1 MIARFKA
8 FGQFPFRKEE
18 KNMKKAI
25 LFLVTALVLVL
36 SGVAGGSKGFSLP
49 AQSGPRIRGT
59 VKSADG
65 KTLEGVTVSI
75 QAPDSTMIT
84 TVFTNEKGVYVF
96 PPLAKAAKYSLW
108 AQAQGFQTAEVEV
121 NGQAQEVA
129 ALQMKPLK
137 DIEKQM
143 TGVEWMNSFP
153 DDTPAEKREK
163 KIVMSTCTGC
173 HSLHFALQNRF
184 DADGWNKIVTVMSK
198 DSEGVQMRAGA
209 VGSPQMNAY
218 QSEIVAFLTKV
229 RGPAPAN
236 YTLKPLPRPTGEA
249 AQVVITE
256 YLMPRPEAPE
266 ESLVHNGSDWMEG
279 TPSRW
284 EGRATHDLAIGA
296 DGNVYA
302 SDDRSMNRSI
312 TQLDP
317 RTGKAQFFVIP
328 GTGGAWSTHGVT
340 TDLDGNIW
348 TATFPGPVT
357 NFLKFDVKTLKFT
370 DFPHAPGT
378 PNVGGTFEVDKKA
391 YKNMVWA
398 ESGDGAI
405 KLDPTTGT
413 YTYFAPVTPGKGTY
427 GITVDR
433 LGNAWFTSPGGDKVG
448 VVDAET
454 GKVSE
459 VSFPPIGPESG
470 MEVTD
475 KDRQT
480 YVTEKNNQNS
490 ENPLMNCPRRDGADH
505 NGDVVWVAL
514 FCANKIAKIDI
525 RTHAVTEYALPHNYS
540 SPYGLVVDNDHN
552 VWINVMNAD
561 MLVKFNPTTEKFTE
575 YQLPSRGTDVRHF
588 TFDYNT
594 NPMEVYVA
602 YNRSNKIARIQFRKP
617 SDMQ

>member
-1 MIARFKA
+1 MGEFKA
-8 FGQFPFRKEE
+8 LKQFPFRKGE
-18 KNMKKAI
+18 KNMKKVT
-25 LFLVTALVLVL
+25 LFLLTALVLAL
-36 SGVAGGSKGFSLP
+36 SGITAGPNGFSLS
-49 AQSGPRIRGT
+49 AQSGPKIRGT

-96 PPLAKAAKYSLW
+96 PPLAKASKYSLW
-108 AQAQGFQTAEVEV
+108 AQAQGFQTAKVEV

-198 DSEGVQMRAGA
+198 DSEGVQMRPGA

-256 YLMPRPEAPE
+256 YLMPRAEAPE

-317 RTGKAQFFVIP
+317 RTGKAQFFAIP
-328 GTGGAWSTHGVT
+328 GNGGAWSTHGVA

-370 DFPHAPGT
+370 DFPHPPGT
-378 PNVGGTFEVDKKA
+378 PSVGGTFEVDKKA

-405 KLDPTTGT
+405 KLDPSTGK

-540 SPYGLVVDNDHN
+540 SPYGIVVDNDHN

-588 TFDYNT
+588 TFDYNA